1 MVENLAR
8 FYGEKIREVDG
19 TEYFSFPKV
28 DALAGPGVEEKL
40 RANGYGYRAKYISMS
55 AKSIVEK
62 GGEDWLDSL
71 KHMEY
76 TSAKT
81 ELMSL
86 MGIGAKV
93 PISHITWF
101 RN

>member
-8 FYGEKIREVDG
+8 FYGKKICEIDG

-28 DALAGPGVEEKL
+28 DDLARPGVEAKL
-40 RANGYGYRAKYISMS
+40 RANGYGYRAKYISAS
-55 AKSIVEK
+55 AKSIMEK
-62 GGEDWLDSL
+62 GGESWLDSL

-76 TSAKT
+76 TKAKI

-93 PISHITWF
+93 QIINHCFVS
-101 RN
+101 